1 MFKLDAYKLKWIA
14 MIGMVLNHTVIA
26 WWDIMPMGL
35 AFPFYLVGGFTFPIM
50 GFFVVEGYK
59 HTSNLKRYVG
69 RILLVGLIALPFHV
83 MTLGM
88 AAADEFSPIMLFTGL
103 NIMFTIALS
112 IGVLVLYDKMNRVA
126 FWFLFII
133 VITPISLVLVE
144 WAAMGGIFMVL
155 MYYIIKGE
163 KARRIWPPL
172 IAIGFIIVF
181 SIIATIGKVISA
193 VSQGIDLED
202 LTSNLPGLAGDPNF
216 ALVSSIFL
224 VGILL
229 VPLLLLCYN
238 GERGK
243 NMKWLFYI
251 VYPLHLAILAIG
263 RLFM

>member
-1 MFKLDAYKLKWIA
+1 LKLDAYKLKWIA
-14 MIGMVLNHTVIA
+14 MVGMVLNHTVIA
-26 WWDIMPMGL
+26 WWDIIPLGL
-35 AFPFYLVGGFTFPIM
+35 AYPFYLVGGFTFPIM

-69 RILLVGLIALPFHV
+69 RVLLVGLIALPFHV

-88 AAADEFSPIMLFTGL
+88 AAVDEFSPVMLFTGL
-103 NIMFTIALS
+103 NIMFTIALC

-126 FWFLFII
+126 FWFLFLI
-133 VITPISLVLVE
+133 VIMPLSLILVE
-144 WAAMGGIFMVL
+144 WAAMGGILMVL

-172 IAIGFIIVF
+172 IAIGFILVF
-181 SIIATIGKVISA
+181 SIIAGIGKVVSA
-193 VSQGIDLED
+193 KIQGINIED
-202 LTSNLPGLAGDPNF
+202 MVLPGLAGDPQF
-216 ALVSSIFL
+216 ALVSSVFL

-243 NMKWLFYI
+243 SMKWLFYI
-251 VYPLHLAILAIG
+251 VYPLHLAILAFG
-263 RLFM
+263 RLFI